1 MKNIPLILSFAILLF
16 TACGSTKQNGEAA
29 SENNAD
35 TITPAGAIP
44 PADVTDSLL
53 SATMRVKPTAK
64 AGDSVM
70 LTFTVYNQTGK
81 DQTFCKWHTPFEPPM
96 SKYLDI
102 TDEKGNEAQYLGAM
116 AKRVMPPP
124 ASSYLT
130 VKAGD
135 SLKVTV
141 NLQKSYRLD
150 EPGTYHVKYNS
161 EGISGLSVK
170 EGLSFQYNK

>member
-1 MKNIPLILSFAILLF
+1 MKNIPLTLSIAILLL
-16 TACGSTKQNGEAA
+16 TACGSTKQNGDAA
-29 SENNAD
+29 SENNTD
-35 TITPAGAIP
+35 TIAGAITP
-44 PADVTDSLL
+44 TDSTDNLL
-53 SATMRVKPTAK
+53 SASMRVK

-70 LTFTVYNQTGK
+70 LTFTVYNQTTK

-96 SKYLDI
+96 SKYLDV

-135 SLKVTV
+135 SLSVTV
-141 NLQKSYRLD
+141 NLQKSYQLD
-150 EPGTYHVKYNS
+150 QPGTYNLKYNS

-170 EGLSFQYNK
+170 EPVSFQYKK